1 MCLRAKQQA
10 TSHSVKILDMLLHGQ
25 QVMPP
30 YGYIC
35 DVKVVQ
41 LLYYKEILS
50 IYWMT
55 LVGIDKQNL
64 WA

>member
-1 MCLRAKQQA
+1 
-10 TSHSVKILDMLLHGQ
+10 MLLHAQ
-25 QVMPP
+25 HVMPP

-41 LLYYKEILS
+41 TFIYKEILS

-55 LVGIDKQNL
+55 LVYYNVYIVCHRGPL
-64 WA
+64 S

>member
-1 MCLRAKQQA
+1 
-10 TSHSVKILDMLLHGQ
+10 MLLHAQ

-35 DVKVVQ
+35 DVIWYR

-55 LVGIDKQNL
+55 LVQRKLSLLMAKEEDHMKCL
-64 WA
+64 